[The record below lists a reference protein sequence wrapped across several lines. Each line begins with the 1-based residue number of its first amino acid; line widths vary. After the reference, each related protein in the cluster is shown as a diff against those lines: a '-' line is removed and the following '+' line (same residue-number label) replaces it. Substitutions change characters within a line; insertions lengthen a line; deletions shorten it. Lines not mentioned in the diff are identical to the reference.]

1 LAQRRKGGRIVKIA
15 HDLTHLPTF
24 SFGSRSLTW
33 WGTLGFMA
41 LEGTGFALAA
51 GSYLYLFTLAPKWPL
66 NAAQPDY
73 GPGTVVTVL
82 LLISVPLNMLLS
94 RWARQQDLRK
104 VRLGLVGMTLL
115 GIAPLVVRWFEFPAL
130 LIRWDSNAYGSI
142 VWFLL
147 GLHTTHLLTDVADTI
162 VLMALM
168 FTRHGKN
175 GRRFSDVSDNAFYWD
190 FVVLSW
196 LPIYFILYWLP
207 RFA

>member
-1 LAQRRKGGRIVKIA
+1 VKIA
-15 HDLTHLPTF
+15 RDLTRLPTF
-24 SFGSRSLTW
+24 AFGPRTLTW

-41 LEGTGFALAA
+41 LEGTGFVLAG
-51 GSYLYLFTLAPKWPL
+51 GSYLYLMTLAPKWPL
-66 NAAQPDY
+66 NAPQPDY
-73 GPGTVVTVL
+73 WPGTIVTIL
-82 LLISVPLNMLLS
+82 LLISVPLNKLMDH
-94 RWARQQDLRK
+94 WARKQELRK
-104 VRLGLVGMTLL
+104 VQIGLVAMTLL
-115 GIAPLVVRWFEFPAL
+115 GTAPLVVRWFEFPAL
-130 LIRWDSNAYGSI
+130 LVRWDSNAYGSA

-147 GLHTTHLLTDVADTI
+147 GLHTTHLLTDVADTL

-196 LPIYFILYWLP
+196 LPIYFIIYWLP